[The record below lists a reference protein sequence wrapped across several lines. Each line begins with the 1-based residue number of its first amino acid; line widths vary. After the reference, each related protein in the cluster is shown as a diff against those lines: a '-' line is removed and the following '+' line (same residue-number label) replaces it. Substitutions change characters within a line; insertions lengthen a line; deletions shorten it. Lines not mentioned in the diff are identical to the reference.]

1 MTVALLLLF
10 KGYLKQVLIVFLTD
24 LKLTVYPRLALNFWF
39 PPALPPKYWDYTLL
53 PPRPLPRRIEFKTV
67 CMLEKWVLYY
77 GPKLL
82 ASLTLVCQT
91 LSFSSGWS
99 HAVSAVVLGWQVS
112 PLFFVMLRIKHRDI
126 CKQARLPPELHPP
139 PSDRLLFF
147 FFLKFFKDSF
157 LILDLTFCFEVGEG
171 ISWAFTTY
179 FDIYL
184 QL

>member
-10 KGYLKQVLIVFLTD
+10 KGYLKQGLFVFLTD

-39 PPALPPKYWDYTLL
+39 PPALPPEYWDYPL

-77 GPKLL
+77 GAKLL

-99 HAVSAVVLGWQVS
+99 HAVSAVVLGRHVS

-126 CKQARLPPELHPP
+126 CKQVRLPPELHPP

-184 QL
+184 QF